1 MSIHRSADAVEHRM
15 HGTVFRAFAS
25 PSTGSAELCA
35 WRIQVA
41 PGTAGVPHRVGRDE
55 VLMISAGSL
64 SVSLDGVED
73 RVEAGD
79 VLVVPS
85 GAEFRVDNDGDV
97 PAEAWVTTSAGFA
110 ATLPDGTTITPP
122 WVS

>member
-1 MSIHRSADAVEHRM
+1 MPIHRSADAVEHRM
-15 HGTVFRAFAS
+15 HGTVFQAFAS
-25 PSTGSAELCA
+25 PSNGSAELCA
-35 WRIQVA
+35 WRIRIA
-41 PGTAGVPHRVGRDE
+41 PGTTGVPHRVGRDE

-85 GAEFRVDNDGDV
+85 GAEFRADNHGDV

-110 ATLPDGTTITPP
+110 ATLPDGTVITPP

>member
-1 MSIHRSADAVEHRM
+1 MPIHRSADAIEHRL

-35 WRIQVA
+35 WRIEVA
-41 PGTAGVPHRVGRDE
+41 PGTAGTPHRVGRDE
-55 VLMISAGSL
+55 VLMISAGRL
-64 SVSLDGVED
+64 TVSIDGVVD
-73 RVEAGD
+73 RAEAGD

-85 GAEFRVDNDGDV
+85 GAEFRVDNDGPV
-97 PAEAWVTTSAGFA
+97 TAAAWVTTSAGFS
-110 ATLPDGTTITPP
+110 ATLPDGTTLTPP

>member
-1 MSIHRSADAVEHRM
+1 MPIHRSADAVEHRL

-35 WRIQVA
+35 WRIEVA
-41 PGTAGVPHRVGRDE
+41 PGTAGTPHRVSRDE
-55 VLMISAGSL
+55 VLMISAGRL
-64 SVSLDGVED
+64 TVSIDGVVD
-73 RVEAGD
+73 RAEAGD

-85 GAEFRVDNDGDV
+85 GAEFRADNDGPV
-97 PAEAWVTTSAGFA
+97 TAEAWVTTSAGFS
-110 ATLPDGTTITPP
+110 ATLPDGTTLTPP

>member
-1 MSIHRSADAVEHRM
+1 MPIYRSADATEHRM

-35 WRIQVA
+35 WRIEVA
-41 PGTAGVPHRVGRDE
+41 AGTAGVPHRVGRDE
-55 VLMISAGSL
+55 VLMISSGSL
-64 SVSLDGVED
+64 SVSLDGVVD

-79 VLVVPS
+79 VLLVPS
-85 GAEFRVDNDGDV
+85 GTEFRVDNDGPA

-110 ATLPDGTTITPP
+110 AVLPDGTTLTPP
-122 WVS
+122 WAS